1 MLRVQLEIR
10 ERIIELCTKL
20 NHTQID
26 IRLEIINTFVRLDKF
41 LFLLLV
47 YICGSRFERGESIID
62 LGS

>member
-1 MLRVQLEIR
+1 MHQI
-10 ERIIELCTKL
+10 KS
-20 NHTQID
+20 TQID